1 MVSKKLLKELKQII
15 KEEYQIELK
24 SKKEVSD
31 IGNTLVGFFELL
43 AEVNNEKYEIK
54 EATKLWA
61 ENFIGTWG

>member
-54 EATKLWA
+54 EATKL
-61 ENFIGTWG
+61 